1 MKKYR
6 QTFICRLSA
15 LVLLA
20 NLLST
25 GFAQSNSTIDVAG
38 RQQVIEG
45 ALKALNDAYVFPET
59 AKKMEQAIR
68 ERIERKEYDDIS
80 DGRILANR
88 LTTHL
93 QEVSHD
99 KHLRVVFNDGSSP
112 FFTQQTAD
120 AATRRRMSAMRNFGF
135 EKVERLGGNIGYLD
149 LRGFE
154 NPAAAADT
162 LTAAMGFLANTDALI
177 FDLRQNGGGD
187 PAMVQLVCSYLFSQ
201 RTHLNDIYSR
211 PDNRTEEFWTKTDVP
226 GKHYGDKPIF
236 VLTSSRTFSGA
247 EEFSYNLKNLKRA
260 TIVGETTGGG
270 AHPVN
275 PRRLGKDFLITVP
288 FARAINPITKTNW
301 EGTGVKPDVD
311 VPAAQALKAAHLL
324 AVRAIQPTITQPQF
338 ADQLKAMAA
347 GLQRELDEA
356 KIVLPAQAGA
366 PAQQSAAA
374 PSPAPA
380 QSKESIKVSQPSDI
394 ELPNTPAGK
403 ALGKFLKA
411 LNSGDLATMKKFHK
425 EFTGDEEN
433 AEKDM
438 NLYRQS
444 GGLKP
449 HTVTRSAEF
458 EIEIVAQAKSDGD
471 WLSFSIGVEPQ
482 PPHAIAD
489 VRIRPTSAPA
499 GDSKVEKRA
508 EPSLP
513 STVKKSE
520 AEVLQELPAWLD
532 KQAAEDNFSGVVLIA
547 KGGKPI
553 FQKAVGLASKETK
566 TPNRIDTKFNLGSIN
581 KIFTQ
586 VAINQ
591 LIEQGKL
598 GWDDKLGKFLPDYPN
613 KEAAE
618 KVTVRHLVE
627 FRSGI
632 GDFFGKKFD
641 AAPKERLRTIN
652 DFLPLFADQPLAFEP
667 GTKNVYSNGGYIV
680 LGAII
685 EKITGQTY
693 YDYVRDHIFKPA
705 GMTNTDSYFS
715 DGKTPNLA
723 EGYRRNEKGER
734 VNNFDTRPGRGS
746 SAGGGYSTT
755 EDLLKFANALRENK
769 LLSPEG
775 SRRILSRAAVAGG
788 APGINAELEIG
799 PAYTVV
805 VLGNYDPPNAA
816 NVSRYIRKQ
825 LVSDQGGQQV
835 IKGENH

>member
-1 MKKYR
+1 MKHYR
-6 QTFICRLSA
+6 QIFIRSLSA

-20 NLLST
+20 NLLSA
-25 GFAQSNSTIDVAG
+25 GYAQSNSTIDAAT
-38 RQQVIEG
+38 RQQVIED

-68 ERIERKEYDDIS
+68 ERIARKEYDDIT
-80 DGRILANR
+80 DGRTLANR

-99 KHLRVVFNDGSSP
+99 KHLRVIFNDGGSP
-112 FFTQQTAD
+112 FFTQETAD
-120 AATRRRMSAMRNFGF
+120 FNTRRRMSAMRNFGF
-135 EKVERLGGNIGYLD
+135 EKVERLSGNVGYLD

-154 NPAAAADT
+154 NPVAAAET

-187 PAMVQLVCSYLFSQ
+187 PAMVQLVCSYLFGQ

-211 PDNRTEEFWTKTDVP
+211 PDNRTEEFWTKTEVP
-226 GKHYGDKPIF
+226 GKHYGDKPVF
-236 VLTSSRTFSGA
+236 VLTSNRTFSGA

-324 AVRAIQPTITQPQF
+324 AIRAIQPAITPPQF
-338 ADQLKAMAA
+338 ADQLKTLAA
-347 GLQRELDEA
+347 SLQRELDEA
-356 KIVLPAQAGA
+356 KVSLPGQMNVSAQPIAA
-366 PAQQSAAA
+366 TQSPAAMQSKPASAAA
-374 PSPAPA
+374 AEA
-380 QSKESIKVSQPSDI
+380 VF
-394 ELPNTPAGK
+394 ELPNTVAGK
-403 ALGKFLKA
+403 TFGKFLKA
-411 LNSGDLATMKKFHK
+411 LNSGDLAAMKQFHK
-425 EFTGDEEN
+425 ETGGDEEN
-433 AEKDM
+433 AEQD
-438 NLYRQS
+438 LGFYTQS

-449 HTVTRSAEF
+449 HSVARSTEF
-458 EIEIVAQAKSDGD
+458 EINVIAQAKSDGR
-471 WLSFSIGVEPQ
+471 WINFGIVVESQ
-482 PPHAIAD
+482 PPHA
-489 VRIRPTSAPA
+489 VTELRIQPASAPT
-499 GDSKVEKRA
+499 GEGKVEKHA
-508 EPSLP
+508 EIPSDA
-513 STVKKSE
+513 KKSE
-520 AEVLQELPAWLD
+520 AEVLQALPAWIEQ
-532 KQAAEDNFSGVVLIA
+532 QAAEDNFSGVVMIA

-553 FQKAVGLASKETK
+553 FQKAVGLADKANK

-598 GWDDKLGKFLPDYPN
+598 AWDDKLGKFLPDYPN

-618 KVTVRHLVE
+618 KVTIRHLVE

-632 GDFFGKKFD
+632 GDFFGKKFE
-641 AAPKERLRTIN
+641 ATPKERIRTIN
-652 DFLPLFADQPLAFEP
+652 DYLPLFADQPLAFEP

-693 YDYVRDHIFKPA
+693 FDYVRDHIFKPA
-705 GMTNTDSYFS
+705 GMTSTDSYFS
-715 DGKTPNLA
+715 DAKTPNLA
-723 EGYRRNEKGER
+723 EGYRRNDKGER
-734 VNNFDTRPGRGS
+734 VNNVDTRPGRGS
-746 SAGGGYSTT
+746 SAGGGYSTA
-755 EDLLKFANALRENK
+755 EDLLKFANALREYK
-769 LLSPEG
+769 LLSPEV

-816 NVSRYIRKQ
+816 NVSRYLRKQ
-825 LVSDQGGQQV
+825 LVADQGGQQV
-835 IKGENH
+835 IKGENR